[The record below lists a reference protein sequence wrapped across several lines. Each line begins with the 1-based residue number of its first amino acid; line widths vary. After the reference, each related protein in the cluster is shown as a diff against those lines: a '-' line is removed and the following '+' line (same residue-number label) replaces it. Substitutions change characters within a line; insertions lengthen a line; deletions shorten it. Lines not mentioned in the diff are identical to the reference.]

1 MSHDTVKVVL
11 ERMYNSL
18 VKILGDYSAAT
29 IPRYKK
35 DLVDPRIWTTEAC
48 FSCPNSWV
56 QASVTSAKIWKDTGK
71 PRAGLI
77 FSKYKD
83 DKLQYKRR
91 ICEERAK
98 ETSMITNDLH
108 QALLKKS
115 GQTFWKCW
123 KSKFGSQWMI
133 EMAILVVV

>member
-1 MSHDTVKVVL
+1 MSVKII
-11 ERMYNSL
+11 SL
-18 VKILGDYSAAT
+18 VCHMILLKLYWRGCITRLSKFWVIVLQQPSLGIKKIW
-29 IPRYKK
+29 
-35 DLVDPRIWTTEAC
+35 WTQE
-48 FSCPNSWV
+48 FGQLK

-77 FSKYKD
+77 FSKYKE